1 MTTYFDYETLRDTVT
16 AQAIKIHQIEQER
29 DTARAN
35 ARYWEERCMKSFDT
49 DKPFDADVVNEFLK
63 EEQK

>member
-1 MTTYFDYETLRDTVT
+1 MMTYFDYKTLRDTVT

-35 ARYWEERCMKSFDT
+35 ARYWEERCMKLIND
-49 DKPFDADVVNEFLK
+49 DVANEFL
-63 EEQK
+63 EEDQK